1 MIMALSLKDKLKEK
15 TQAKKGK
22 PLEVKPEIKD
32 MSPVLPVMPDDLSAR
47 TDFRD
52 LPEPQRT
59 LGRIKYLLRHPGLSP
74 TFRSAAALLICEFYG
89 NDRHFIEHVNIS
101 ALFPPPEYTQRTR
114 IEMMKALEE
123 NSLIERRVVVRQGQ
137 DIRLL
142 F

>member
-1 MIMALSLKDKLKEK
+1 MALSLKDKLKEK

-22 PLEVKPEIKD
+22 SEEQKPEIKETHQE
-32 MSPVLPVMPDDLSAR
+32 LPEIPLELPGR

-52 LPEPQRT
+52 LPEPLRT

-74 TFRSAAALLICEFYG
+74 TFRAAAALLVCEFYD
-89 NDRHFIEHVNIS
+89 NDKHFIEHVNIS

-123 NSLIERRVVVRQGQ
+123 NNLIERRVVVRQGQ